1 MFSFSPFKIFKALF
15 LLTFFSVISVNAQST
30 NGDYPT
36 PVTTNEVKG
45 VIMPRDIGDSRAT
58 RYFYTFT
65 GTPGDLLFTIESDN
79 INGDVD
85 VFTVNGL
92 RPLSKISLFDLG
104 GKTITT
110 VSIYLRKTEPL
121 LLRIEAKTANEKRG
135 SYRIQ
140 FSGGF
145 EPIADAGIQP
155 EAPKVKSTKSSDDTV
170 RVNSAGAR
178 IEDPTPPVKETTP
191 KKTETTTAANN
202 TKTNET
208 KTIPENTTAKSTT
221 PPTIKK
227 ETPAARRKR
236 LAEEK
241 AEELRKRKEEV
252 ANAAAERKKK
262 QEELAEQRKREA
274 IAKAE
279 ADKERKDAEKT
290 NNTNTASTTPKTT
303 TAKATTSS
311 KTKEPT
317 PDPMASV
324 LLIVET
330 KDGQRIERRMNEVR
344 RVNVEKGILVVVFMD
359 GKVERIPMTEVLKMS
374 IEPQ

>member
-1 MFSFSPFKIFKALF
+1 M
-15 LLTFFSVISVNAQST
+15 ISVNAQST

-65 GTPGDLLFTIESDN
+65 GTPGDLLFSIESDN

-191 KKTETTTAANN
+191 KKTETTTATNN